1 VLCSPE
7 HFTNAR
13 EYIGK
18 AAENYECGSSSHGA
32 EAEVD
37 SCDHEWQSRVDRW
50 REIDLSHF
58 CPWILGGSL
67 EPQQYIEKMCE
78 VVDKLKI

>member
-18 AAENYECGSSSHGA
+18 AAENYECGSSSLGA

-37 SCDHEWQSRVDRW
+37 SCDHELQSRLEKW
-50 REIDLSHF
+50 REIDLSYI
-58 CPWILGGSL
+58 CLWTLGGSL
-67 EPQQYIEKMCE
+67 EPQQHIEKMCE
-78 VVDKLKI
+78 VVDNLKS